1 MEYYSVIKSNAFESV
16 PMRWINLEPIMQSE
30 VIQKVVMYDGRVGF
44 VLTYSCENT
53 KITTSSCTIIN
64 RRMLDPTKKR

>member
-30 VIQKVVMYDGRVGF
+30 VIQKVVMYDARVEGCRSPIP
-44 VLTYSCENT
+44 VRTPKSRLALVS
-53 KITTSSCTIIN
+53 
-64 RRMLDPTKKR
+64 